1 MHYVGAV
8 LLVVVLIVSGEK
20 NISLGF
26 IIRVIINWLSLFIAR
41 SVMHFIV
48 KIFPEI
54 TIKSPA
60 VRKRFVKQLR
70 QNISVQLD
78 AVDDSIKVKS
88 DWDRIEVY
96 SKEADDVMVAETARV
111 LSNTPGIANFAKVQ
125 LFELGDLEDIFQK
138 TLSVWG
144 ESLAGKTFCVRVRR
158 NGSHEFKSLDVERYV
173 GGGLNI
179 HADSAGVKLKHP
191 DVTVRLEIKR
201 DKLFIVEQQ
210 TPGLGGFPLGSQE
223 PVLSL
228 ISGGF
233 DSTVSSYLM
242 IKRGMR
248 THYCFFNLGGAAH
261 ETAVKEVAFY
271 LWNKF
276 GASHRVKF
284 VTVPFEGVVS
294 EILQSVK
301 NSHMGV
307 VLKRMM
313 LRAATQVADNLGIQ
327 ALVTGEA
334 IAQVSSQTLTNLSV
348 IDSSTDKL
356 VLRPLIVMDK
366 GDIIDLSRK
375 IGTEDFSASI
385 PEYCG
390 VISVKPTTCAVEEKV
405 AAEEANFDSAVLDQ
419 AVADSKVQL
428 IDRVVEELLR
438 EDEPQS
444 VAVVAEPSA
453 PQVIIDIRHPD
464 EEELRP
470 LALDGVEVLTIPF
483 YSLNSRLSKLDK
495 ATEYLLYCQKG
506 VMSTLHASQ
515 LKEDGFV
522 NVGVYRP
529 EK

>member
-1 MHYVGAV
+1 
-8 LLVVVLIVSGEK
+8 
-20 NISLGF
+20 
-26 IIRVIINWLSLFIAR
+26 
-41 SVMHFIV
+41 MHFIV

-54 TIKSPA
+54 TIKSPP

-70 QNISVQLD
+70 QNLSVQLGN
-78 AVDDSIKVKS
+78 VDDNIKVKS

-96 SKEADDVMVAETARV
+96 CKESNEVMVAETAAV
-111 LSNTPGIANFAKVQ
+111 LAGTPGIANFSKVQ
-125 LFELGDLEDIFQK
+125 PFEMGDLEHIFQK

-144 ESLAGKTFCVRVRR
+144 DHLAGKTFVVRVRR
-158 NGSHEFKSLDVERYV
+158 SGKHDFNSLDIERYV
-173 GGGLNI
+173 GGGLNM
-179 HADSAGVKLKHP
+179 HAVTGGVKLKNP
-191 DVTVRLEIKR
+191 DVTVRVEIKN
-201 DKLFIVEQQ
+201 DDLYVVEQQ
-210 TPGLGGFPLGSQE
+210 TPGLGGFPIGTQE

-261 ETAVKEVAFY
+261 ETSVKEVAFF

-276 GASHRVKF
+276 GSSHRVKF
-284 VTVPFEGVVS
+284 VTVNFEDVVG
-294 EILQSVK
+294 EILK
-301 NSHMGV
+301 NVQNSQMGV

-313 LRAATQVADNLGIQ
+313 LRAASKVAEEMDIK

-348 IDSSTDKL
+348 IDSVTDSL

-366 GDIIDLSRK
+366 GDIIDVSRK
-375 IGTEDFSASI
+375 IGTEEFSASI

-405 AAEEANFDSAVLDQ
+405 AAEEGNFDMAVLDK
-419 AVADSKVQL
+419 AVEERKVQM
-428 IDRVVEELLR
+428 IDRVVDDLVREGEE
-438 EDEPQS
+438 QS
-444 VAVVAEPSA
+444 VKQVAEPTAAS
-453 PQVIIDIRHPD
+453 VIIDIRHPD

-470 LALDGVEVLTIPF
+470 LVLGGSLSEVEVLKIPF
-483 YSLNSRLSKLDK
+483 YALNSRLSKLDK
-495 ATEYLLYCQKG
+495 STEYLLYCQKG
-506 VMSTLHASQ
+506 VMSTLHAAH
-515 LKEDGFV
+515 LKDDGFV
-522 NVGVYRP
+522 NAGVYRP